1 MKNYRMVREEKYYVE
16 VTKNEISVKKLYDFC
31 VTEGTGAVDIFVG
44 TVRNHFDGKKVESID
59 YHGYPEMAEKVL
71 QKIVNQT
78 FEQWPINRVAIQH
91 RLGLLQIKE
100 PSVIIVVSSAHRAEA
115 FSACRYLIEEIK
127 KDLPV
132 WKKENFRDGQTSWKS
147 DELIA

>member
-1 MKNYRMVREEKYYVE
+1 MVREEKYYVE

-44 TVRNHFDGKKVESID
+44 TVRDHFDGKKVESID
-59 YHGYPEMAEKVL
+59 YHGYPEMAEKIML
-71 QKIVNQT
+71 NILKKA
-78 FEQWPINRVAIQH
+78 FGYWPVNRVAIQH

-115 FSACRYLIEEIK
+115 FSACRYIIEEIK
-127 KDLPV
+127 KELPV
-132 WKKENFRDGQTSWKS
+132 WKKEYFRDGQVAWQS
-147 DELIA
+147 DEPSE